1 MEHEKLDLSAMISS
15 LLHVPERIA
24 FYSDLEKRGCFPS
37 TWLSFVRDIIPSR
50 SHAFDNLVLKEPLNL
65 NSILHSE
72 TLSDPGRYIPNLGKS
87 IARLSSLLE
96 QRSQP
101 LPGLDQYALPK
112 ASSPVARNN
121 AKPMLFQ
128 PKDTPAS
135 KKQKTEKHTPSNG
148 PLKIVLKFY
157 LLICTDWSS
166 YRDRATHLN

>member
-1 MEHEKLDLSAMISS
+1 MFLNGLHFIRTSKKEAASPPLGFRLFETSSHQVGVFSLIS
-15 LLHVPERIA
+15 L
-24 FYSDLEKRGCFPS
+24 G
-37 TWLSFVRDIIPSR
+37 